1 MEMRPGKGHHAETSR
16 FPEMESKA
24 YRSSNPSW
32 IGPCSLVHKV
42 RLLDQ
47 QGLSFQDSSFQD
59 WGRRVGS

>member
-24 YRSSNPSW
+24 YRSSHPSW

-42 RLLDQ
+42 RLLDH
-47 QGLSFQDSSFQD
+47 QGLSF
-59 WGRRVGS
+59 